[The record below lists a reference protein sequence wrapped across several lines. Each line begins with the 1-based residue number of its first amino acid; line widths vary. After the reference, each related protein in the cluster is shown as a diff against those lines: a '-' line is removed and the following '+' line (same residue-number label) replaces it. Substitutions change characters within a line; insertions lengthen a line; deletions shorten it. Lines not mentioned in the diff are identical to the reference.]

1 MRNLYLTFLM
11 CAIFAL
17 AAYADPVT
25 VEQARQAA
33 LRHIAESSNA
43 TGGSAKAKSGSI
55 TLTLAKTA
63 MQASPGGGETPLYYV
78 FNRDGD
84 SGMVIVA
91 GDDSMRPILAYTDK
105 GRFDEANVNP
115 GMAWWLEAMAHATQS
130 ITEGTVN
137 AAETRAPTTGG
148 RSVAPLIQTQ
158 WDQGGVFQL
167 LCPDDYVHGG
177 KSLTG
182 CVATAMAQI
191 MYYHKWPVAETK
203 DIPAYQMSNGELIA
217 GANPVT
223 LDWDAMQST
232 YTGSEAEDDPSALA
246 VAQLMVLCGKSVKMS
261 YSSSAS
267 GAASESVPAAL
278 KEYFD
283 YDGAAHMVYRDEYAN
298 ADWEKMIYDELAAK
312 RPVYLSGTSIS
323 GTSVVGHAFVCDGY
337 DGEGLFHINWGW
349 GGMSDGFFR
358 LTLLNPDGHG
368 TGGNNGSGGFNMDE
382 GAIIGIQPNQGGT
395 SQEVAQMTLDHFA
408 ATEETVTRNSVYGSF
423 SVPVNAACW
432 NNTSQTLSVELGLA
446 YYDESNEM
454 VGEPSGLGSYSP
466 DTGYGLSY
474 DELSMGDGIKEGTYY
489 VKFVHKVNGS
499 DEWTLMKN
507 ADKHYLELQVNGTTA
522 TIVNHAPQQDFVV
535 NDVNVQGNM
544 SVGSQQT
551 FTYNITN
558 TGNTY
563 TQKVTFFV
571 NKEIVSQIGLNLDP
585 GATDD
590 YVFSWTPAREGTYEI
605 GLATG
610 DGTEIIT
617 SQKVTIGEAKSHEL
631 DVTFQFDDAEGSE
644 ILGYEVSGNSIKGT
658 MSVTN
663 KGEEDFL
670 DNITCR
676 LYFDGGD
683 HKLYPASSNT
693 IFVEVKA
700 RESVDVPF
708 EFSDLDYSKR
718 YMVIVNYMSAGEYA
732 PDIRSSFITLKDNS
746 NGIEGVEVD
755 GEAETDQPV
764 YNLQGVR
771 MPDGVSLPKGIY
783 IKGGKKIVV
792 K

>member
-1 MRNLYLTFLM
+1 MRKILLLFSLFLM
-11 CAIFAL
+11 TLVAWGEPIDRNEAL
-17 AAYADPVT
+17 KQANAFLSSKGIPVRQSLDMAYAQPGK
-25 VEQARQAA
+25 AA
-33 LRHIAESSNA
+33 EAHS
-43 TGGSAKAKSGSI
+43 
-55 TLTLAKTA
+55 
-63 MQASPGGGETPLYYV
+63 LYYV
-78 FNRDGD
+78 FNVGN
-84 SGMVIVA
+84 GKGFVIVA
-91 GDDSMRPILAYTDK
+91 GDDAVTPILAYADR
-105 GRFDEANVNP
+105 GDFSERE
-115 GMAWWLEAMAHATQS
+115 MAPAAKAMLESYAQQIEMIQQDPSLSVAAATSYAAIAPMVESQWNQS
-130 ITEGTVN
+130 EPYNYMCPTIEG
-137 AAETRAPTTGG
+137 EPG
-148 RSVAPLIQTQ
+148 RSV
-158 WDQGGVFQL
+158 
-167 LCPDDYVHGG
+167 
-177 KSLTG
+177 TG

-203 DIPAYQMSNGELIA
+203 VIPAYQMSNGELIA

-267 GAASESVPAAL
+267 GAVSESVPAAL

-312 RPVYLSGTSIS
+312 RPVYLSGTSVS

-349 GGMSDGFFR
+349 GGMSDGYFR
-358 LTLLNPDGHG
+358 LTLLNPDDHG
-368 TGGNNGSGGFNMDE
+368 TGGNNGSGGFNMGE

-408 ATEETVTRNSVYGSF
+408 ATEETVTRNSIFGSF

-507 ADKHYLELQVNGTTA
+507 ADKYYLELQVNGTTA
-522 TIVNHAPQQDFVV
+522 TITNHAPNSGIAV
-535 NDVNVQGNM
+535 NRTDLRGNL
-544 SVGSQQT
+544 SVGSLQT

-558 TGNTY
+558 SGDTY
-563 TQKVTFFV
+563 TQDIAFFV
-571 NKEIVSQIGLNLDP
+571 NDDILSGIGLNLDP

-590 YVFSWTPAREGTYEI
+590 YIFSWTPEQKGTYCV
-605 GLATG
+605 GLANATTG
-610 DGTEIIT
+610 EILYAEQYT
-617 SQKVTIGEAKSHEL
+617 VEEAKEYQL
-631 DVTFQFDDAEGSE
+631 NFTYTVDGMEDNT
-644 ILGYEVSGNSIKGT
+644 VSGNSIRGT
-658 MSVTN
+658 IHATN
-663 KGEEDFL
+663 NGEEDYRDYL
-670 DNITCR
+670 VCYLGYI
-676 LYFDGGD
+676 DGRTIY
-683 HKLYPASSNT
+683 LTQQTAPFAEIPAGGT
-693 IFVEVKA
+693 
-700 RESVDVPF
+700 VDVPF
-708 EFSDLDYSKR
+708 EFTGLDGSLT
-718 YMVIVNYMSAGEYA
+718 YA
-732 PDIRSSFITLKDNS
+732 VVVGYTTEGQLFKGQQDCQFGPIILDTTAIE
-746 NGIEGVEVD
+746 GIEVEEET
-755 GEAETDQPV
+755 EADQPV

>member
-1 MRNLYLTFLM
+1 MRKILLLFSLFLM
-11 CAIFAL
+11 TLVAWGEPIDRNEAL
-17 AAYADPVT
+17 KQANAFLSSKGIPVRHSLNMAYAQPGK
-25 VEQARQAA
+25 AA
-33 LRHIAESSNA
+33 EAHS
-43 TGGSAKAKSGSI
+43 
-55 TLTLAKTA
+55 
-63 MQASPGGGETPLYYV
+63 LYYV
-78 FNRDGD
+78 FNVGN
-84 SGMVIVA
+84 GKGFVIVA
-91 GDDSMRPILAYTDK
+91 GDDAVTPILAYADRGDFSEREMAPAAK
-105 GRFDEANVNP
+105 AMLESYAQQIEMIQQNP
-115 GMAWWLEAMAHATQS
+115 SLAVAASTSYAAIAPMVETQWNQMEPYNYMCPT
-130 ITEGTVN
+130 ITGE
-137 AAETRAPTTGG
+137 PG
-148 RSVAPLIQTQ
+148 RSV
-158 WDQGGVFQL
+158 
-167 LCPDDYVHGG
+167 
-177 KSLTG
+177 TG

-203 DIPAYQMSNGELIA
+203 AIPAYQMSTGELIA
-217 GANPVT
+217 GADPVT
-223 LDWDAMQST
+223 LDWDAMQLT
-232 YTGSEAEDDPSALA
+232 YTGSEAEDDPAALA
-246 VAQLMVLCGKSVKMS
+246 VAQLMVLCGKSVKMNYS
-261 YSSSAS
+261 YNSS
-267 GAASESVPAAL
+267 GAGDGAMLNAL
-278 KEYFD
+278 KSYFD
-283 YDGAAHMVYRDEYAN
+283 YDGAACLVYREDYAN
-298 ADWEKMIYDELAAK
+298 ADWEKMVYDELAAQ
-312 RPVYLSGTSIS
+312 RPVYLSGFSESAS
-323 GTSVVGHAFVCDGY
+323 GQVGHAFVCDGY
-337 DGEGLFHINWGW
+337 DGQGLFHINWGW

-358 LTLLNPDGHG
+358 LTLLNPDDHG
-368 TGGNNGSGGFNMDE
+368 TGGNNGSGGFSMDE

-408 ATEETVTRNSVYGSF
+408 ATEETVTRNSIFGSF

-454 VGEPSGLGSYSP
+454 VGEPSGLGSYSL

-631 DVTFQFDDAEGSE
+631 DVTFQFDDATGSE

-658 MSVTN
+658 MSVIN
-663 KGEEDFL
+663 KGEEDFM
-670 DNITCR
+670 DHITCG

-683 HKLYPASSNT
+683 HYLYLVSSNK
-693 IFVEVKA
+693 IFVEAKA
-700 RESVDVPF
+700 GESVDVPF
-708 EFSDLDYSKR
+708 EFPDLDYSKR
-718 YMVIVNYMSAGEYA
+718 YMVIVEYMSAGEYA
-732 PDIRSSFITLKDNS
+732 PDIRSSFITLKDNPS
-746 NGIEGVEVD
+746 GIEGVEVD

>member
-1 MRNLYLTFLM
+1 MRKILLLFSLFLM
-11 CAIFAL
+11 TLVAWGEPIDRNEAL
-17 AAYADPVT
+17 KQANAFLSSKGIPVRHSLNMAYAQPGK
-25 VEQARQAA
+25 AA
-33 LRHIAESSNA
+33 EAHS
-43 TGGSAKAKSGSI
+43 
-55 TLTLAKTA
+55 
-63 MQASPGGGETPLYYV
+63 LYYV
-78 FNRDGD
+78 FNVGN
-84 SGMVIVA
+84 GKGFVIVA
-91 GDDSMRPILAYTDK
+91 GDDAVSPILAYADRGDFSEREMAPAAKAMLESYAQQIEMIQQNPSLAVAASTSYAAIAPMVETQWNQMEPYNYMCPIIR
-105 GRFDEANVNP
+105 GEAV
-115 GMAWWLEAMAHATQS
+115 
-130 ITEGTVN
+130 
-137 AAETRAPTTGG
+137 
-148 RSVAPLIQTQ
+148 RSV
-158 WDQGGVFQL
+158 
-167 LCPDDYVHGG
+167 
-177 KSLTG
+177 TG

-191 MYYHKWPVAETK
+191 IYYHKHPVEQTK
-203 DIPAYQMSNGELIA
+203 AIPAYELSSRYVIP
-217 GANPVT
+217 GADPVT
-223 LDWDAMQST
+223 LNWDAMQLT

-312 RPVYLSGTSIS
+312 RPVYLSGTSVS
-323 GTSVVGHAFVCDGY
+323 GTSAVGHAFVCDGY
-337 DGEGLFHINWGW
+337 DGEGRFHINWGW

-358 LTLLNPDGHG
+358 LTLLNPDDHG

-395 SQEVAQMTLDHFA
+395 SQEVAQMTLDYFA
-408 ATEETVTRNSVYGSF
+408 ATEETVTRNSIFGSF

-454 VGEPSGLGSYSP
+454 VGEPSGLGSYSL

-474 DELSMGDGIKEGTYY
+474 DGQQLSMGDGIKEGTYY

-631 DVTFQFDDAEGSE
+631 DVTFQFDDATGSE

-658 MSVTN
+658 MSVIN

-683 HKLYPASSNT
+683 HYLYLASSNT

-718 YMVIVNYMSAGEYA
+718 YMVIVKYMSAGEYA

-746 NGIEGVEVD
+746 SGIEGVEVD

>member
-1 MRNLYLTFLM
+1 MRKILLLFSLFLM
-11 CAIFAL
+11 TLVAWGEPIDRNEAL
-17 AAYADPVT
+17 KQANAFLSSKGIPVRQSLDMAYAQPGKAA
-25 VEQARQAA
+25 EAR
-33 LRHIAESSNA
+33 S
-43 TGGSAKAKSGSI
+43 
-55 TLTLAKTA
+55 
-63 MQASPGGGETPLYYV
+63 LYYV
-78 FNRDGD
+78 FNVGNDKGF
-84 SGMVIVA
+84 VIVA
-91 GDDSMRPILAYTDK
+91 GDDAVSPILAYADRGDFSEREMAPAAK
-105 GRFDEANVNP
+105 AMLESYAQQIEMIQQNP
-115 GMAWWLEAMAHATQS
+115 SLAVAASTSYAAIAPMVETQWNQMEPYNYMCPT
-130 ITEGTVN
+130 ITGE
-137 AAETRAPTTGG
+137 PG
-148 RSVAPLIQTQ
+148 RSV
-158 WDQGGVFQL
+158 
-167 LCPDDYVHGG
+167 
-177 KSLTG
+177 TG

-203 DIPAYQMSNGELIA
+203 AIPAYQMSTGELIA
-217 GANPVT
+217 GADPVT
-223 LDWDAMQST
+223 LDWDAMQLT
-232 YTGSEAEDDPSALA
+232 YTGSEAEDDPAALA

-267 GAASESVPAAL
+267 GAVSESVPAAL

-349 GGMSDGFFR
+349 GGMSDGYFR
-358 LTLLNPDGHG
+358 LTLLNPDDHG
-368 TGGNNGSGGFNMDE
+368 TGGNNGSGGFNIDE

-395 SQEVAQMTLDHFA
+395 YQEVAQMTLDYFA
-408 ATEETVTRNSVYGSF
+408 ATEETVTRNSISGSF

-507 ADKHYLELQVNGTTA
+507 ADKYYLELQVNGTTA
-522 TIVNHAPQQDFVV
+522 TITNHAPNSGIAV
-535 NDVNVQGNM
+535 NRTDLRGNL
-544 SVGSQQT
+544 SVGSLQT

-558 TGNTY
+558 SGDTY
-563 TQKVTFFV
+563 TQDIAFFV
-571 NKEIVSQIGLNLDP
+571 NDDILSGIGLNLDP

-590 YVFSWTPAREGTYEI
+590 YIFSWTPEQKGTYCV
-605 GLATG
+605 GLANATTG
-610 DGTEIIT
+610 EILYAEQYT
-617 SQKVTIGEAKSHEL
+617 VEEAKEYQL
-631 DVTFQFDDAEGSE
+631 NFTYTVDGMEDNT
-644 ILGYEVSGNSIKGT
+644 VSGNSIRGT
-658 MSVTN
+658 IHATN
-663 KGEEDFL
+663 NGEEDYRDYL
-670 DNITCR
+670 VCYLGYI
-676 LYFDGGD
+676 DGRTIY
-683 HKLYPASSNT
+683 LTQQTAPFAEIPAGGT
-693 IFVEVKA
+693 
-700 RESVDVPF
+700 VDVPF
-708 EFSDLDYSKR
+708 EFTGLDGSLT
-718 YMVIVNYMSAGEYA
+718 YA
-732 PDIRSSFITLKDNS
+732 VVVGYTTEGQLFKGQQDCQFGPIILDTTAIE
-746 NGIEGVEVD
+746 GIEVEEET
-755 GEAETDQPV
+755 EADQPV

>member
-1 MRNLYLTFLM
+1 MRKILLLFSLFLM
-11 CAIFAL
+11 TLVAWGEPIDRNEAL
-17 AAYADPVT
+17 KQANAFLSSKGIPVRQSLDMAYAQPGKAA
-25 VEQARQAA
+25 EAR
-33 LRHIAESSNA
+33 S
-43 TGGSAKAKSGSI
+43 
-55 TLTLAKTA
+55 
-63 MQASPGGGETPLYYV
+63 LYYV
-78 FNRDGD
+78 FNVGNDKGF
-84 SGMVIVA
+84 VIVA
-91 GDDSMRPILAYTDK
+91 GDDAVSPILAYADRGDFSEREMAPAAKAMLESYAQQIEMIQQNPSLAVAASTSYAAIAPMVETQWNQMEPYNYMCPIIR
-105 GRFDEANVNP
+105 GEAV
-115 GMAWWLEAMAHATQS
+115 
-130 ITEGTVN
+130 
-137 AAETRAPTTGG
+137 
-148 RSVAPLIQTQ
+148 RSV
-158 WDQGGVFQL
+158 
-167 LCPDDYVHGG
+167 
-177 KSLTG
+177 TG

-191 MYYHKWPVAETK
+191 IYYHKHPVEQTK
-203 DIPAYQMSNGELIA
+203 AIPAYELSSRYVIP
-217 GANPVT
+217 GADPVT
-223 LDWDAMQST
+223 LNWDAMQLT

-312 RPVYLSGTSIS
+312 RPVYLSGTSVS

-358 LTLLNPDGHG
+358 LTLLNPDDHG

-395 SQEVAQMTLDHFA
+395 SQEVAQMTLDYFA
-408 ATEETVTRNSVYGSF
+408 ATEETVTRNSIFGSF

-746 NGIEGVEVD
+746 SGIEGVEVD

>member
-1 MRNLYLTFLM
+1 MRKILLLFSLFLM
-11 CAIFAL
+11 TLVAWGEPIDRNEAL
-17 AAYADPVT
+17 KQANAFLSSKGIPVRQSLDMAYAQPGKAA
-25 VEQARQAA
+25 EAR
-33 LRHIAESSNA
+33 S
-43 TGGSAKAKSGSI
+43 
-55 TLTLAKTA
+55 
-63 MQASPGGGETPLYYV
+63 LYYV
-78 FNRDGD
+78 FNVGNDKGF
-84 SGMVIVA
+84 VIVA
-91 GDDSMRPILAYTDK
+91 GDDAVSPILAYADRGDFSEREMAPAAKAMLESYAQQIEMIQQNPSLAVAASTSYAAIAPMVETQWNQMEPYNYMCPIIK
-105 GRFDEANVNP
+105 GE
-115 GMAWWLEAMAHATQS
+115 
-130 ITEGTVN
+130 TV
-137 AAETRAPTTGG
+137 
-148 RSVAPLIQTQ
+148 RSV
-158 WDQGGVFQL
+158 
-167 LCPDDYVHGG
+167 
-177 KSLTG
+177 TG

-191 MYYHKWPVAETK
+191 IYYHKHPVEQTK
-203 DIPAYQMSNGELIA
+203 AIPAYELSSRYVIP
-217 GANPVT
+217 GADPVT
-223 LDWDAMQST
+223 LNWDAMQLT

-312 RPVYLSGTSIS
+312 RPVYLSGTSVS
-323 GTSVVGHAFVCDGY
+323 GTSAVGHAFVCDGY

-358 LTLLNPDGHG
+358 LTLLNPDDHG
-368 TGGNNGSGGFNMDE
+368 TGGNNGSGGFNIDE

-395 SQEVAQMTLDHFA
+395 SQEVAQMTLDYFA
-408 ATEETVTRNSVYGSF
+408 ATEETVTRNSIFGSF

-454 VGEPSGLGSYSP
+454 VGEPSGLGSSSL

-474 DELSMGDGIKEGTYY
+474 DGRQLSMGDGIKEGTYY

-658 MSVTN
+658 MSVIN

-670 DNITCR
+670 DNITCG

-683 HKLYPASSNT
+683 HYLYLVSSNK
-693 IFVEVKA
+693 IFVEAKA
-700 RESVDVPF
+700 GESVDVPF

-718 YMVIVNYMSAGEYA
+718 YMVIVDYMSAGQDA

-746 NGIEGVEVD
+746 SGIEGVEVG

>member
-1 MRNLYLTFLM
+1 MRKILLLFSLFLM
-11 CAIFAL
+11 TLVAWGEPIDRNEAL
-17 AAYADPVT
+17 KQANAFLSSKGIPVRQSLDMAYAQPGK
-25 VEQARQAA
+25 AA
-33 LRHIAESSNA
+33 EVRS
-43 TGGSAKAKSGSI
+43 
-55 TLTLAKTA
+55 
-63 MQASPGGGETPLYYV
+63 LYYV
-78 FNRDGD
+78 FNVGNDKGF
-84 SGMVIVA
+84 VIVA
-91 GDDSMRPILAYTDK
+91 GDDAVSPILAYADRGDFSEREMAPAAKAMLESYAQQIEMIQQNPSLAVAASTSYAAIAPMVETQWNQMEPYNYMCPIIR
-105 GRFDEANVNP
+105 GEAV
-115 GMAWWLEAMAHATQS
+115 
-130 ITEGTVN
+130 
-137 AAETRAPTTGG
+137 
-148 RSVAPLIQTQ
+148 RSV
-158 WDQGGVFQL
+158 
-167 LCPDDYVHGG
+167 
-177 KSLTG
+177 TG

-191 MYYHKWPVAETK
+191 IYYHKHPVEQTK
-203 DIPAYQMSNGELIA
+203 AIPAYELSSRYVIP
-217 GANPVT
+217 GADPVT
-223 LDWDAMQST
+223 LNWDAMQLT

-312 RPVYLSGTSIS
+312 RPVYLSGTSVS
-323 GTSVVGHAFVCDGY
+323 GTSAVGHAFVCDGY

-358 LTLLNPDGHG
+358 LTLLNPDDHG

-395 SQEVAQMTLDHFA
+395 SQEVAQMTLDYFA
-408 ATEETVTRNSVYGSF
+408 ATEETVTRNSIFGSF

-454 VGEPSGLGSYSP
+454 VGEPSGLGSYSL

-693 IFVEVKA
+693 IFVEAKA
-700 RESVDVPF
+700 GESVDVPF

-746 NGIEGVEVD
+746 SGIEGVEVG

>member
-1 MRNLYLTFLM
+1 MRKILLLFSLFLM
-11 CAIFAL
+11 TLVAWGEPIDRNEAL
-17 AAYADPVT
+17 KQANAFLSSKGIPVRQSLDMAYAQPGKAA
-25 VEQARQAA
+25 EAR
-33 LRHIAESSNA
+33 S
-43 TGGSAKAKSGSI
+43 
-55 TLTLAKTA
+55 
-63 MQASPGGGETPLYYV
+63 LYYV
-78 FNRDGD
+78 FNVGNDKGF
-84 SGMVIVA
+84 VIVA
-91 GDDSMRPILAYTDK
+91 GDDAVSPILAYADRGDFSEREMAPAAKAMLESYAQQIERIQQDPSLSVAAATSYAAIAPMVETQWNQMEPYNYMCPIIR
-105 GRFDEANVNP
+105 GEAV
-115 GMAWWLEAMAHATQS
+115 
-130 ITEGTVN
+130 
-137 AAETRAPTTGG
+137 
-148 RSVAPLIQTQ
+148 RSV
-158 WDQGGVFQL
+158 
-167 LCPDDYVHGG
+167 
-177 KSLTG
+177 TG

-191 MYYHKWPVAETK
+191 IYYHKHPVEQTK
-203 DIPAYQMSNGELIA
+203 AIPAYELSSRYVIP
-217 GANPVT
+217 GADPVT
-223 LDWDAMQST
+223 LNWDAMQLT

-312 RPVYLSGTSIS
+312 RPVYLSGTSVS

-358 LTLLNPDGHG
+358 LTLLNPDDHG

-408 ATEETVTRNSVYGSF
+408 ATEETVTRNSIFGSF

-454 VGEPSGLGSYSP
+454 VGEPSGLGSYSL

-631 DVTFQFDDAEGSE
+631 DVTFQFDDATGSE

-658 MSVTN
+658 MSVIN
-663 KGEEDFL
+663 KGEEDFM
-670 DNITCR
+670 DHITCG

-683 HKLYPASSNT
+683 HYLYLVSSNK
-693 IFVEVKA
+693 IFVEAKA
-700 RESVDVPF
+700 GESVDVPF
-708 EFSDLDYSKR
+708 EFPDLDYSKR
-718 YMVIVNYMSAGEYA
+718 YMVIVEYMSAGEYA
-732 PDIRSSFITLKDNS
+732 PDIRSSFITLKDNPS
-746 NGIEGVEVD
+746 GIEGVEVD

>member
-1 MRNLYLTFLM
+1 MRKILLLFSLFLM
-11 CAIFAL
+11 TLVAWGEPIDRNEAL
-17 AAYADPVT
+17 KQANAFLSSKGIPVRQSLDMAYAQPGKAA
-25 VEQARQAA
+25 EAR
-33 LRHIAESSNA
+33 S
-43 TGGSAKAKSGSI
+43 
-55 TLTLAKTA
+55 
-63 MQASPGGGETPLYYV
+63 LYYV
-78 FNRDGD
+78 FNVGNDKGF
-84 SGMVIVA
+84 VIVA
-91 GDDSMRPILAYTDK
+91 GDDAVSPILAYADRGDFSEREMAPAAK
-105 GRFDEANVNP
+105 AMLDSYAQQIEMIQQNP
-115 GMAWWLEAMAHATQS
+115 SLAVAASTSYAAIEPLVQTKWNQGAPYNYMCPTISGEEEQS
-130 ITEGTVN
+130 V
-137 AAETRAPTTGG
+137 
-148 RSVAPLIQTQ
+148 
-158 WDQGGVFQL
+158 
-167 LCPDDYVHGG
+167 
-177 KSLTG
+177 TG

-191 MYYHKWPVAETK
+191 IYYHKHPVEQTK
-203 DIPAYQMSNGELIA
+203 AIPAYEFP
-217 GANPVT
+217 GADPVT
-223 LDWDAMQST
+223 LNWDAMQLT

-312 RPVYLSGTSIS
+312 RPVYLSGRSVS
-323 GTSVVGHAFVCDGY
+323 GTSEVGHAFVCDGY

-358 LTLLNPDGHG
+358 LTLLNPDDHG
-368 TGGNNGSGGFNMDE
+368 TGGNNGSGGFNIDE

-395 SQEVAQMTLDHFA
+395 SQEVAQMTLDYFA
-408 ATEETVTRNSVYGSF
+408 ATEETVTRNSIFGSF

-432 NNTSQTLSVELGLA
+432 NNTAQTLSVELGLA

-454 VGEPSGLGSYSP
+454 VGEPSGLGSYSL

-474 DELSMGDGIKEGTYY
+474 DGQQLSMGDGIKEGTYY

-507 ADKHYLELQVNGTTA
+507 ADKYYLELQVNGTTA

-590 YVFSWTPAREGTYEI
+590 YVFSWTPTREGTFNV
-605 GLATG
+605 GLATA

-617 SQKVTIGEAKSHEL
+617 SQDVTIGEAKAYNLSL
-631 DVTFQFDDAEGSE
+631 SFKVDNCTGNE
-644 ILGYEVSGNSIKGT
+644 IVDYEVTGNVIKGV
-658 MSVTN
+658 MQVTN
-663 KGEEDFL
+663 LGEYDYV
-670 DNITCR
+670 DDITCL
-676 LYFDGGD
+676 LYYDGND
-683 HKLYPASSNT
+683 NYMYLENSSLIPA
-693 IFVEVKA
+693 EVKA
-700 RESVDVPF
+700 GETVDVPF
-708 EFSDLDYSKR
+708 EFANLNYSKR
-718 YMVIVNYMSAGEYA
+718 YALVVYYNTEGHLSERIISGYYKL
-732 PDIRSSFITLKDNS
+732 IDNS
-746 NGIEGVEVD
+746 TAIEGIEAS
-755 GEAETDQPV
+755 GEEQADQPV

-771 MPDGVSLPKGIY
+771 MPDGASLPKGIY
-783 IKGGKKIVV
+783 IKGGKKFVV

>member
-1 MRNLYLTFLM
+1 MRKILLLFSLFLM
-11 CAIFAL
+11 TLVAWGEPIDRNEAL
-17 AAYADPVT
+17 KQANAFLSSKGIPVRQSLDMAYAQPGKAA
-25 VEQARQAA
+25 EAR
-33 LRHIAESSNA
+33 S
-43 TGGSAKAKSGSI
+43 
-55 TLTLAKTA
+55 
-63 MQASPGGGETPLYYV
+63 LYYV
-78 FNRDGD
+78 FNVGNDKGF
-84 SGMVIVA
+84 VIVA
-91 GDDSMRPILAYTDK
+91 GDDAVSPILAYADRGDFSEREMAPAAK
-105 GRFDEANVNP
+105 AMLESYAQQIEMIQQNP
-115 GMAWWLEAMAHATQS
+115 SLAVAASTSYAAIAPMVETQWNQMEPYNYMCPT
-130 ITEGTVN
+130 ITGETV
-137 AAETRAPTTGG
+137 
-148 RSVAPLIQTQ
+148 RSV
-158 WDQGGVFQL
+158 
-167 LCPDDYVHGG
+167 
-177 KSLTG
+177 TG

-191 MYYHKWPVAETK
+191 IYYHKHPVEQTK
-203 DIPAYQMSNGELIA
+203 AIPAYELSSGDEVT
-217 GANPVT
+217 GADPVT
-223 LDWDAMQST
+223 LNWDAMQLT

-312 RPVYLSGTSIS
+312 RPVYLSGTSVS
-323 GTSVVGHAFVCDGY
+323 GTSAVGHAFVCDGY

-358 LTLLNPDGHG
+358 LTLLNPDDHG
-368 TGGNNGSGGFNMDE
+368 TGGNNGSGGFNIDE

-395 SQEVAQMTLDHFA
+395 SQEVAQMTLDYFA
-408 ATEETVTRNSVYGSF
+408 ATEETVTRNSIFGSF

-454 VGEPSGLGSYSP
+454 VGEPSGLGSSSL
-466 DTGYGLSY
+466 DTGYGFSF
-474 DELSMGDGIKEGTYY
+474 DGQQLSMGDGIKEGTYY

-658 MSVTN
+658 MSVIN

-670 DNITCR
+670 DNITCG

-683 HKLYPASSNT
+683 HYLYLVSSNK
-693 IFVEVKA
+693 IFVEAKA
-700 RESVDVPF
+700 GESVDVPF

-718 YMVIVNYMSAGEYA
+718 YMVIVEYMSAGEYA

-746 NGIEGVEVD
+746 SGIEGVEVG

>member
-1 MRNLYLTFLM
+1 MRKILLLFSLFLM
-11 CAIFAL
+11 TLVAWGEPIDRNEAL
-17 AAYADPVT
+17 KQANAFLSSKGIPVRQSLDMAYAQPGKAA
-25 VEQARQAA
+25 EAR
-33 LRHIAESSNA
+33 S
-43 TGGSAKAKSGSI
+43 
-55 TLTLAKTA
+55 
-63 MQASPGGGETPLYYV
+63 LYYV
-78 FNRDGD
+78 FNVGNDKGF
-84 SGMVIVA
+84 VIVA
-91 GDDSMRPILAYTDK
+91 GDDAVSPILAYADRGDFSEREMAPAAKAMLESYAQQIEMIQQNPSLAVAASTSYAAIAPMVETQWNQMEPYNYMCPIIR
-105 GRFDEANVNP
+105 GEAV
-115 GMAWWLEAMAHATQS
+115 
-130 ITEGTVN
+130 
-137 AAETRAPTTGG
+137 
-148 RSVAPLIQTQ
+148 RSV
-158 WDQGGVFQL
+158 
-167 LCPDDYVHGG
+167 
-177 KSLTG
+177 TG

-191 MYYHKWPVAETK
+191 IYYHKHPVEQTK
-203 DIPAYQMSNGELIA
+203 AIPAYELSSRYVIP
-217 GANPVT
+217 GADPVT
-223 LDWDAMQST
+223 LNWDAMQLT

-312 RPVYLSGTSIS
+312 RPVYLSGTSVS

-358 LTLLNPDGHG
+358 LTLLNPDDHG

-395 SQEVAQMTLDHFA
+395 SQEVAQMTLDYFA
-408 ATEETVTRNSVYGSF
+408 ATEETVTRNSIFGSF

-585 GATDD
+585 GETDD

-683 HKLYPASSNT
+683 HYLYLASSNT
-693 IFVEVKA
+693 IFVEAKA
-700 RESVDVPF
+700 GESVDVPF

-746 NGIEGVEVD
+746 SGIEGVEVD

-771 MPDGVSLPKGIY
+771 MPDGASLPKGIY

>member
-1 MRNLYLTFLM
+1 MRKVLLLFSMFLM
-11 CAIFAL
+11 TLVAWGEPIDRNEAL
-17 AAYADPVT
+17 KQANAFLSSKGIPVRQSLDMAYAQPGKAA
-25 VEQARQAA
+25 EAR
-33 LRHIAESSNA
+33 S
-43 TGGSAKAKSGSI
+43 
-55 TLTLAKTA
+55 
-63 MQASPGGGETPLYYV
+63 LYYV
-78 FNRDGD
+78 FNVGNDKGF
-84 SGMVIVA
+84 VIVA
-91 GDDSMRPILAYTDK
+91 GDDAVSPILAYADRGDFSEREMAPAAKAMLESYAQQIEMIQQNPSLAVAASTSYAAIAPMVETQWNQMEPYNYMCPIIK
-105 GRFDEANVNP
+105 GE
-115 GMAWWLEAMAHATQS
+115 
-130 ITEGTVN
+130 TV
-137 AAETRAPTTGG
+137 
-148 RSVAPLIQTQ
+148 RSV
-158 WDQGGVFQL
+158 
-167 LCPDDYVHGG
+167 
-177 KSLTG
+177 TG

-191 MYYHKWPVAETK
+191 IYYHKHPVEQTK
-203 DIPAYQMSNGELIA
+203 AIPAYEFP
-217 GANPVT
+217 GADPVT
-223 LDWDAMQST
+223 LNWDAMQLT

-283 YDGAAHMVYRDEYAN
+283 YDGAAHMVHRDEYAN

-312 RPVYLSGTSIS
+312 RPVYLSGTSVS
-323 GTSVVGHAFVCDGY
+323 GTSAVGHAFVCDGY

-358 LTLLNPDGHG
+358 LTLLNPDDHG
-368 TGGNNGSGGFNMDE
+368 TGGNNGSGGFNIDE

-395 SQEVAQMTLDHFA
+395 SQEVAQMTLDYFA
-408 ATEETVTRNSVYGSF
+408 ATEETVTRNSIFGSF

-454 VGEPSGLGSYSP
+454 VGEPSGLGSSSL
-466 DTGYGLSY
+466 DTGYGFSF
-474 DELSMGDGIKEGTYY
+474 DGQQLSMGDGIKEGTYY

-631 DVTFQFDDAEGSE
+631 DVTFQFDDAKGSE

-658 MSVTN
+658 MSVIN

-676 LYFDGGD
+676 LFFDGGD
-683 HKLYPASSNT
+683 GYFYLVSSNK
-693 IFVEVKA
+693 IFVEAKA
-700 RESVDVPF
+700 GESVDVPF

-732 PDIRSSFITLKDNS
+732 PDIRSSIITLKDNS
-746 NGIEGVEVD
+746 SGIESV
-755 GEAETDQPV
+755 EAEGDGQDQPI

>member
-1 MRNLYLTFLM
+1 MRKILLLFSLFLM
-11 CAIFAL
+11 TLVAWGEPIDRNEAL
-17 AAYADPVT
+17 KQANAFLSSKGIPVRQSLDMAYAQPGKAA
-25 VEQARQAA
+25 EAR
-33 LRHIAESSNA
+33 S
-43 TGGSAKAKSGSI
+43 
-55 TLTLAKTA
+55 
-63 MQASPGGGETPLYYV
+63 LYYV
-78 FNRDGD
+78 FNVGNDKGF
-84 SGMVIVA
+84 VIVA
-91 GDDSMRPILAYTDK
+91 GDDAVSPILAYADRGDFSEREMAPAAK
-105 GRFDEANVNP
+105 AMLESYAQQIEMIQQNP
-115 GMAWWLEAMAHATQS
+115 SLAVAASTSYAAIAPMVESQWNQS
-130 ITEGTVN
+130 EPYNYMCPTIEG
-137 AAETRAPTTGG
+137 EPG
-148 RSVAPLIQTQ
+148 RSV
-158 WDQGGVFQL
+158 
-167 LCPDDYVHGG
+167 
-177 KSLTG
+177 TG

-203 DIPAYQMSNGELIA
+203 VIPAYQMSNGELIA

-267 GAASESVPAAL
+267 GAVSESVPAAL

-349 GGMSDGFFR
+349 GGMSDGYFR
-358 LTLLNPDGHG
+358 LTLLNPDDHG

-395 SQEVAQMTLDHFA
+395 SQEVAQMTLDYFA
-408 ATEETVTRNSVYGSF
+408 ATEETVTRNSIFGSF

-590 YVFSWTPAREGTYEI
+590 YVFSWTPAKEGTYEI

-631 DVTFQFDDAEGSE
+631 DVTFQFDDATGSE

-658 MSVTN
+658 MSVIN
-663 KGEEDFL
+663 KGEEDFM
-670 DNITCR
+670 DHITCR
-676 LYFDGGD
+676 LCFDGGD
-683 HKLYPASSNT
+683 HDLYLASSNT

-700 RESVDVPF
+700 GESVDVPF
-708 EFSDLDYSKR
+708 EFSNLDYSKR

-746 NGIEGVEVD
+746 SGIEGVEVD

>member
-1 MRNLYLTFLM
+1 MRKILLLFSLFLM
-11 CAIFAL
+11 TLVAWGEPIDRNEAL
-17 AAYADPVT
+17 KQANAFLSSKGIPVRQSLDMAYAQPGKAA
-25 VEQARQAA
+25 EAR
-33 LRHIAESSNA
+33 S
-43 TGGSAKAKSGSI
+43 
-55 TLTLAKTA
+55 
-63 MQASPGGGETPLYYV
+63 LYYV
-78 FNRDGD
+78 FNVGNDKGF
-84 SGMVIVA
+84 VIVA
-91 GDDSMRPILAYTDK
+91 GDDAVSPILAYADRGDFSEREMAPAAK
-105 GRFDEANVNP
+105 AMLESYAQQIEMIQQNP
-115 GMAWWLEAMAHATQS
+115 SLAVAASTSYAAIEPLVQTKWNQGAPYNYMCPTISGEEEQS
-130 ITEGTVN
+130 V
-137 AAETRAPTTGG
+137 
-148 RSVAPLIQTQ
+148 
-158 WDQGGVFQL
+158 
-167 LCPDDYVHGG
+167 
-177 KSLTG
+177 TG

-191 MYYHKWPVAETK
+191 IYYHKYPVEQTK
-203 DIPAYQMSNGELIA
+203 AILAYQLSSGDVIP
-217 GANPVT
+217 GADPVT
-223 LDWDAMQST
+223 LNWDAMQLS
-232 YTGSEAEDDPSALA
+232 YTGSEAVDDPSALA
-246 VAQLMVLCGKSVKMS
+246 VAQLMLLCGKSVQMD
-261 YSSSAS
+261 YSSYAS
-267 GAASESVPAAL
+267 GAVSELVPTAL

-283 YDGAAHMVYRDEYAN
+283 YDDAAHMVYRDEYAN

-337 DGEGLFHINWGW
+337 YGEGLFHINWGW
-349 GGMSDGFFR
+349 GGMSDGYFR
-358 LTLLNPDGHG
+358 LTLLNPDDHG

-395 SQEVAQMTLDHFA
+395 YQETPEMTL
-408 ATEETVTRNSVYGSF
+408 ETFSCTAESVERNSLFQGF
-423 SVPVNAACW
+423 SLPLNLSMW
-432 NNTSQTLSVELGLA
+432 NLTSQTLSVELGLA

-454 VGEPSGLGSYSP
+454 VGEPSGLGSYSL
-466 DTGYGLSY
+466 DTGQGLSS
-474 DELSMGDGIKEGTYY
+474 DELSMGKGILDGTYY

-507 ADKHYLELQVNGTTA
+507 ADKYYLELQVKDNTA

-590 YVFSWTPAREGTYEI
+590 YVFSWTPAKEGTYEI

-631 DVTFQFDDAEGSE
+631 DVTFQFDDATGSE

-658 MSVTN
+658 MSVIN
-663 KGEEDFL
+663 KGEEDFM
-670 DNITCR
+670 DHITCR

-683 HKLYPASSNT
+683 HDLYLASSNT

-700 RESVDVPF
+700 GESVDVPF
-708 EFSDLDYSKR
+708 EFSNLDYSKR

-746 NGIEGVEVD
+746 SGIEGVEVD

>member
-1 MRNLYLTFLM
+1 MRKILLLFSLFLM
-11 CAIFAL
+11 TLVAWGEPIDRNEAL
-17 AAYADPVT
+17 KQANAFLSSKGIPVRQSLDMAYAQPGKAA
-25 VEQARQAA
+25 EAR
-33 LRHIAESSNA
+33 S
-43 TGGSAKAKSGSI
+43 
-55 TLTLAKTA
+55 
-63 MQASPGGGETPLYYV
+63 LYYV
-78 FNRDGD
+78 FNVGNDKGF
-84 SGMVIVA
+84 VIVA
-91 GDDSMRPILAYTDK
+91 GDDAVSPILAYADRGDFSEREMAPAAKAMLESYAQQIEMIQQNPSLAVAASTSYAAIAPMVETQWNQMEPYNYMCPIIR
-105 GRFDEANVNP
+105 GEAV
-115 GMAWWLEAMAHATQS
+115 
-130 ITEGTVN
+130 
-137 AAETRAPTTGG
+137 
-148 RSVAPLIQTQ
+148 RSV
-158 WDQGGVFQL
+158 
-167 LCPDDYVHGG
+167 
-177 KSLTG
+177 TG

-191 MYYHKWPVAETK
+191 IYYHKHPVEQTK
-203 DIPAYQMSNGELIA
+203 AIPAYELSSRYVIP
-217 GANPVT
+217 GADPVT
-223 LDWDAMQST
+223 LNWDAMQLT

-283 YDGAAHMVYRDEYAN
+283 YDGAAHMVYRDEYTN

-312 RPVYLSGTSIS
+312 RPVYLSGTSVS

-358 LTLLNPDGHG
+358 LTLLNPDDHG

-408 ATEETVTRNSVYGSF
+408 ATEETVTRNSIFGSF

-454 VGEPSGLGSYSP
+454 VGEPSGLGSYSL

-507 ADKHYLELQVNGTTA
+507 ADKYYLELQVNVTTA

-631 DVTFQFDDAEGSE
+631 DVTFQFDDATGSE

-658 MSVTN
+658 MSVIN

-670 DNITCR
+670 DNITCG

-683 HKLYPASSNT
+683 HYLYLVSSNK
-693 IFVEVKA
+693 IFVEAKA
-700 RESVDVPF
+700 GESVDVPF
-708 EFSDLDYSKR
+708 EFPDLDYSKR
-718 YMVIVNYMSAGEYA
+718 YMVIVEYMSAGEYA

-746 NGIEGVEVD
+746 SGIEGVEVD

>member
-1 MRNLYLTFLM
+1 MRKILLLFSLFFMALVAWGEPIDRNEALKQANAFLSSKGIPVRQSLDM
-11 CAIFAL
+11 
-17 AAYADPVT
+17 AYAQPGKAA
-25 VEQARQAA
+25 EAR
-33 LRHIAESSNA
+33 S
-43 TGGSAKAKSGSI
+43 
-55 TLTLAKTA
+55 
-63 MQASPGGGETPLYYV
+63 LYYV
-78 FNRDGD
+78 FNVGNDKGF
-84 SGMVIVA
+84 VIVA
-91 GDDSMRPILAYTDK
+91 GDDAVSPILAYADRGDFSEREMAPAAKAMLESYAQQIEMIQQNPSLAVAASTSYAAIAPMVETQWNQMEPYNYMCPIIR
-105 GRFDEANVNP
+105 GEAV
-115 GMAWWLEAMAHATQS
+115 
-130 ITEGTVN
+130 
-137 AAETRAPTTGG
+137 
-148 RSVAPLIQTQ
+148 RSV
-158 WDQGGVFQL
+158 
-167 LCPDDYVHGG
+167 
-177 KSLTG
+177 TG

-191 MYYHKWPVAETK
+191 IYYHKHPVEQTK
-203 DIPAYQMSNGELIA
+203 AIPAYELSSRYVIP
-217 GANPVT
+217 GADPVT
-223 LDWDAMQST
+223 LNWDAMQLT

-312 RPVYLSGTSIS
+312 RPVYLSGTSVS

-358 LTLLNPDGHG
+358 LTLLNPDDHG

-408 ATEETVTRNSVYGSF
+408 ATEETVTRNSIFGSF

-454 VGEPSGLGSYSP
+454 VGEPSGLGSYSL

-507 ADKHYLELQVNGTTA
+507 ADKYYLELQVNGTTA

-631 DVTFQFDDAEGSE
+631 DVTFQFDDATGSE

-658 MSVTN
+658 MSVIN

-670 DNITCR
+670 DNITCG

-683 HKLYPASSNT
+683 HYLYLVSSNK
-693 IFVEVKA
+693 IFVEAKA
-700 RESVDVPF
+700 GESVDVPF
-708 EFSDLDYSKR
+708 EFPDLDYSKR
-718 YMVIVNYMSAGEYA
+718 YMVIVEYMSAGEYA
-732 PDIRSSFITLKDNS
+732 PDIRSSFITLKDNPS
-746 NGIEGVEVD
+746 GIEGVEVD

>member
-1 MRNLYLTFLM
+1 MRKILLLFSLFLM
-11 CAIFAL
+11 TLVAWGEPIDRNEAL
-17 AAYADPVT
+17 KQANAFLSSKGIPVRQSLDMAYAQPGKAA
-25 VEQARQAA
+25 EAR
-33 LRHIAESSNA
+33 S
-43 TGGSAKAKSGSI
+43 
-55 TLTLAKTA
+55 
-63 MQASPGGGETPLYYV
+63 LYYV
-78 FNRDGD
+78 FNVGNDKGF
-84 SGMVIVA
+84 VIVA
-91 GDDSMRPILAYTDK
+91 GDDAVSPILAYADRGDFSEREMAPAAKAMLESYAQQIEMIQQNPSLAVAASTSYAAIAPMVETQWNQMEPYNYMCPIIR
-105 GRFDEANVNP
+105 GEAV
-115 GMAWWLEAMAHATQS
+115 
-130 ITEGTVN
+130 
-137 AAETRAPTTGG
+137 
-148 RSVAPLIQTQ
+148 RSV
-158 WDQGGVFQL
+158 
-167 LCPDDYVHGG
+167 
-177 KSLTG
+177 TG

-191 MYYHKWPVAETK
+191 IYYHKHPVEQTK
-203 DIPAYQMSNGELIA
+203 AIPAYELSSRYVIP
-217 GANPVT
+217 GADPVT
-223 LDWDAMQST
+223 LNWDAMQLT

-312 RPVYLSGTSIS
+312 RPVYLSGTSVS
-323 GTSVVGHAFVCDGY
+323 GTSAVGHAFVCDGY
-337 DGEGLFHINWGW
+337 DGEGRFHINWGW

-358 LTLLNPDGHG
+358 LTLLNPDDHG
-368 TGGNNGSGGFNMDE
+368 TGGNNGSGGFNIDE

-408 ATEETVTRNSVYGSF
+408 ATEETITRNSIFGSF

-454 VGEPSGLGSYSP
+454 VGEPSGLGSYSL

-631 DVTFQFDDAEGSE
+631 DATFQFDGATGSE

-658 MSVTN
+658 MSVIN
-663 KGEEDFL
+663 KGEEDFM
-670 DNITCR
+670 DHITCR
-676 LYFDGGD
+676 LCFDGGD
-683 HKLYPASSNT
+683 HKLYQASSNT

-700 RESVDVPF
+700 GESVDVPF
-708 EFSDLDYSKR
+708 EFPDLDYSKR
-718 YMVIVNYMSAGEYA
+718 YMVIVEYMSAGEYA

-746 NGIEGVEVD
+746 SGIEGVEVG

>member
-1 MRNLYLTFLM
+1 MRKILLLFSLFLM
-11 CAIFAL
+11 TLVAWGEPIDRNEAL
-17 AAYADPVT
+17 KQANAFLSSKGIPVRQSLDMAYAQPGKAA
-25 VEQARQAA
+25 EAR
-33 LRHIAESSNA
+33 S
-43 TGGSAKAKSGSI
+43 
-55 TLTLAKTA
+55 
-63 MQASPGGGETPLYYV
+63 LYYV
-78 FNRDGD
+78 FNVGNDKGF
-84 SGMVIVA
+84 VIVA
-91 GDDSMRPILAYTDK
+91 GDDAVSPILAYADR
-105 GRFDEANVNP
+105 GDFSERE
-115 GMAWWLEAMAHATQS
+115 MAPAAKAMLESYAQQIEMIQQDPSLSVAAATSYAAIAPMVESQWNQS
-130 ITEGTVN
+130 EPYNYMCPTIEG
-137 AAETRAPTTGG
+137 EPG
-148 RSVAPLIQTQ
+148 RSV
-158 WDQGGVFQL
+158 
-167 LCPDDYVHGG
+167 
-177 KSLTG
+177 TG

-191 MYYHKWPVAETK
+191 IYYHKHPVEQTK
-203 DIPAYQMSNGELIA
+203 AIPAYELSSRYVIP
-217 GANPVT
+217 GADPVT
-223 LDWDAMQST
+223 LNWDAMQLT

-312 RPVYLSGTSIS
+312 RPVYLSGTSVS

-349 GGMSDGFFR
+349 GGMSDGYFR
-358 LTLLNPDGHG
+358 LTLLNPSDHG
-368 TGGNNGSGGFNMDE
+368 TGGNNGSGGYNLDQ

-395 SQEVAQMTLDHFA
+395 SQEVAQMTLDYFA
-408 ATEETVTRNSVYGSF
+408 ATEETVTRNSIFGSF

-507 ADKHYLELQVNGTTA
+507 ADKYYLELQVNGTTA
-522 TIVNHAPQQDFVV
+522 TITNHAPNSGIAV
-535 NDVNVQGNM
+535 NRTDLRGNL
-544 SVGSQQT
+544 SVGSLQT

-558 TGNTY
+558 SGDTY
-563 TQKVTFFV
+563 TQDIAFFV
-571 NKEIVSQIGLNLDP
+571 NDDILSGIGLNLDP

-590 YVFSWTPAREGTYEI
+590 YIFSWTPEQKGTYCV
-605 GLATG
+605 GLANATTG
-610 DGTEIIT
+610 EILYAEQYT
-617 SQKVTIGEAKSHEL
+617 VEEAKEYQL
-631 DVTFQFDDAEGSE
+631 NFTYTVDGMEDNT
-644 ILGYEVSGNSIKGT
+644 VSGNSIRGT
-658 MSVTN
+658 IHATN
-663 KGEEDFL
+663 NGEEDYRDYL
-670 DNITCR
+670 VCYLGYI
-676 LYFDGGD
+676 DGRTIY
-683 HKLYPASSNT
+683 LTQQTAPFAEIPAGGT
-693 IFVEVKA
+693 
-700 RESVDVPF
+700 VDVPF
-708 EFSDLDYSKR
+708 EFTGLDGSLT
-718 YMVIVNYMSAGEYA
+718 YA
-732 PDIRSSFITLKDNS
+732 VVVGYTTEGQLFKGQQDCQFGPIILDTTAIE
-746 NGIEGVEVD
+746 GIEVEEET
-755 GEAETDQPV
+755 EADQPV

>member
-1 MRNLYLTFLM
+1 MRKILLLFSLFLM
-11 CAIFAL
+11 TLVAWGEPIDRNEAL
-17 AAYADPVT
+17 KQANAFLSSKGIPVRQSLDMAYAQPSKAA
-25 VEQARQAA
+25 EAR
-33 LRHIAESSNA
+33 S
-43 TGGSAKAKSGSI
+43 
-55 TLTLAKTA
+55 
-63 MQASPGGGETPLYYV
+63 LYYV
-78 FNRDGD
+78 FNVGNDKGF
-84 SGMVIVA
+84 VIVA
-91 GDDSMRPILAYTDK
+91 GDDAVSPILAYADRGDFSEREMAPAAK
-105 GRFDEANVNP
+105 AMLDSYAQQIEMIQQNP
-115 GMAWWLEAMAHATQS
+115 SLAVAASTSYAAIEPLVQTKWNQGAPYNYMCPTISGETEQS
-130 ITEGTVN
+130 V
-137 AAETRAPTTGG
+137 
-148 RSVAPLIQTQ
+148 
-158 WDQGGVFQL
+158 
-167 LCPDDYVHGG
+167 
-177 KSLTG
+177 TG

-191 MYYHKWPVAETK
+191 IYYHKYPVEQTK
-203 DIPAYQMSNGELIA
+203 AIPAYQLSSGDVIP
-217 GANPVT
+217 GADPVT
-223 LDWDAMQST
+223 LNWDAMQLS

-246 VAQLMVLCGKSVKMS
+246 VAQLMLLCGKSVQMD
-261 YSSSAS
+261 YSSYAS
-267 GAASESVPAAL
+267 GAVSELVPTAL

-283 YDGAAHMVYRDEYAN
+283 YDGAAHIVYRDEYAN

-312 RPVYLSGTSIS
+312 RPVYLSGTSVS
-323 GTSVVGHAFVCDGY
+323 GTSAVGHAFVCDGY
-337 DGEGLFHINWGW
+337 DGEGFFHINWGW

-358 LTLLNPDGHG
+358 LTLLNPDDHG

-408 ATEETVTRNSVYGSF
+408 ATEETVTRNSIFGSF

-454 VGEPSGLGSYSP
+454 VGEPSGLGSYSL

-474 DELSMGDGIKEGTYY
+474 DGQQLSMGDGIKEGTYY

-683 HKLYPASSNT
+683 HYLYLASSNT

-718 YMVIVNYMSAGEYA
+718 YMVIVKYMSAGEYA

-746 NGIEGVEVD
+746 SGIEGVEVD